1 MTPRM
6 LCFLLCS
13 AACVTGLQG
22 ASAPTV
28 PVNSTVDASGKRDS
42 NQTFSSRLKRKTLSV
57 DFAVPS
63 LLRHYMALFIKRPL
77 NGDCLTHAGCYTV
90 HANLRMHCAPLQ
102 KTIASL
108 LGAKL
113 AENVRGEGGNG
124 SGGGQLPYRRPRP
137 APKVLSLGLSTAS
150 RKSNQV
156 VVEVGEDMVN
166 TGCGGLVVR
175 EDAPVPFLEMDLTRV
190 LEWWLGAE
198 GGRLRVRLMPER
210 KAQVPGK
217 EEKYSAAIRASDA
230 RLFLQIA
237 SSGEYTLCIIIIIII
252 IISSSI
258 FNHLEYSID
267 FYSDSKQKVSSFYN
281 AVGLDDMTV

>member
-6 LCFLLCS
+6 LCCFLLCS

-28 PVNSTVDASGKRDS
+28 PVNSTLDASGKRDS
-42 NQTFSSRLKRKTLSV
+42 NQSFSRLKRKTLSV

-63 LLRHYMALFIKRPL
+63 LLRHYMAMFIKRPL
-77 NGDCLTHAGCYTV
+77 NGDCLSHSGCYTV
-90 HANLRMHCAPLQ
+90 RANLRMHCAPLQ

-113 AENVRGEGGNG
+113 AENVRGEEGGNG
-124 SGGGQLPYRRPRP
+124 SGGGQLPYRRTRP
-137 APKVLSLGLSTAS
+137 APKVQSLGLSTAS

-156 VVEVGEDMVN
+156 VVEVGEDMVK

-190 LEWWLGAE
+190 LEWWLGAD
-198 GGRLRVRLMPER
+198 GGRLRVRLIPER

-217 EEKYSAAIRASDA
+217 EERYSAAIRASDA
-230 RLFLQIA
+230 QLFLQIS
-237 SSGEYTLCIIIIIII
+237 SSGKYILIP
-252 IISSSI
+252 
-258 FNHLEYSID
+258 
-267 FYSDSKQKVSSFYN
+267 Q
-281 AVGLDDMTV
+281 

>member
-1 MTPRM
+1 MRTRERARLTTEQGSSRPTSSMTPRM

-13 AACVTGLQG
+13 AACVSGLQG
-22 ASAPTV
+22 TSAPTV
-28 PVNSTVDASGKRDS
+28 PVNSMLDASGKRDS
-42 NQTFSSRLKRKTLSV
+42 TQTLSSRLKRKTLSV

-63 LLRHYMALFIKRPL
+63 LLRHYMAMFTKRPL
-77 NGDCLTHAGCYTV
+77 NRDCLTHAGCYTV
-90 HANLRMHCAPLQ
+90 RANLRMHCAPLQ

-113 AENVRGEGGNG
+113 AENIRGEGGNG
-124 SGGGQLPYRRPRP
+124 SGGGQLKYTRTRP

-150 RKSNQV
+150 SNQSKSNQV
-156 VVEVGEDMVN
+156 VVEVGEDMVK

-217 EEKYSAAIRASDA
+217 EERYSAAIRASDA
-230 RLFLQIA
+230 RLSLQIA
-237 SSGEYTLCIIIIIII
+237 SSGEYTLYIIIFIIIIIII
-252 IISSSI
+252 TMSIII
-258 FNHLEYSID
+258 IID
-267 FYSDSKQKVSSFYN
+267 
-281 AVGLDDMTV
+281 

>member
-1 MTPRM
+1 MMPRM

-28 PVNSTVDASGKRDS
+28 PVDSTLDTSGKRDS
-42 NQTFSSRLKRKTLSV
+42 NQTFSSRQKRKTLSV

-63 LLRHYMALFIKRPL
+63 LLRHYMALLIKRPL

-90 HANLRMHCAPLQ
+90 RANLRMHCAPLQ

-113 AENVRGEGGNG
+113 AENVRAEGGNG
-124 SGGGQLPYRRPRP
+124 SGGGQLPFRRSRP
-137 APKVLSLGLSTAS
+137 PPKVLSLGLSTAS

-156 VVEVGEDMVN
+156 VVEVGEDMVK

-217 EEKYSAAIRASDA
+217 EERYSAAIRASDA
-230 RLFLQIA
+230 RLFLHIA
-237 SSGEYTLCIIIIIII
+237 SSGEYNLCVIIILILHLLLIIIINILLLLVNFEM
-252 IISSSI
+252 
-258 FNHLEYSID
+258 FNHYSFRCYD
-267 FYSDSKQKVSSFYN
+267 TLLN
-281 AVGLDDMTV
+281 R